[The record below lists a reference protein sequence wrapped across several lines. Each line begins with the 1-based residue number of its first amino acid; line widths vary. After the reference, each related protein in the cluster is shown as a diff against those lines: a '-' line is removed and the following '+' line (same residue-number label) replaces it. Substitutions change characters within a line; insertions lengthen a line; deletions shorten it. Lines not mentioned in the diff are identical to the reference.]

1 MSMTGE
7 AQLSIEDVLE
17 LAIEYRA
24 SDIHLKGNMPP
35 VFRIDGLIRS
45 LPDLP
50 VLDPE
55 TLRRMIF
62 AFLTPRQQQ
71 IFEENYELD
80 CALLFGSS
88 ARVRVNVYL
97 DLDSIGCAMRIVP
110 IEIPTLGE
118 LGLPPV
124 IEKLT
129 SEHQGLILVTG
140 VTGAGKSTTLAAM
153 INSINER
160 EASHI
165 YTMEDPIEFVHRP
178 KCSIITQREV
188 GFTTKSFA
196 NALKA
201 ALRADP
207 DVLLLG
213 EMRDPT
219 TIQMAMRAAE
229 TGHLVLSTLHT
240 ASAPKTIQRVIGAF
254 EPGLQEAVRSQLAN
268 CLRAIIS
275 QQLVPMIG
283 GGRICVQEVLINT
296 PSIQDAILKG
306 DVDSIYEF
314 IKASGYDGMQTMD
327 GALYHAYTEGLIE
340 GDTAKQYAVNPGE
353 MDRILRGAT
362 TK

>member
-1 MSMTGE
+1 M
-7 AQLSIEDVLE
+7 SIEDVLE

-45 LPDLP
+45 VPDLP

-55 TLRRMIF
+55 TLRNMIF
-62 AFLTPRQQQ
+62 GFLTPRQQQ
-71 IFEENYELD
+71 VFEENYELD
-80 CALLFGSS
+80 CALLFGDA

-110 IEIPTLGE
+110 LEIPTLEE

-124 IEKLT
+124 VDKLT
-129 SEHQGLILVTG
+129 AEHQGLILVTG
-140 VTGAGKSTTLAAM
+140 VTGAGKSTTLAGM
-153 INSINER
+153 INAINVR
-160 EASHI
+160 EAAHI

-178 KCSIITQREV
+178 KCSIITQREI
-188 GFTTKSFA
+188 GFTTKSFS

-207 DVLLLG
+207 DVLLVG

-254 EPGLQEAVRSQLAN
+254 EPGLQEAVRLQLAN
-268 CLRAIIS
+268 CLKAVIS
-275 QQLVPMIG
+275 QQLVPMVN
-283 GGRICVQEVLINT
+283 GGRICVQEIMINT
-296 PSIQDAILKG
+296 PTIQEAIIKG
-306 DVDSIYEF
+306 EVDSLNDF
-314 IKASGYDGMQTMD
+314 IKASNYDGMQTMD
-327 GALYHAYTEGLIE
+327 GSLYNAYREGLISAE
-340 GDTAKQYAVNPGE
+340 TARQFAMSPGE
-353 MDRILRGAT
+353 MERILRGAMSR
-362 TK
+362 

>member
-1 MSMTGE
+1 MTMPE
-7 AQLSIEDVLE
+7 DTRLSIEDILE

-45 LPDLP
+45 IPDLP

-55 TLRRMIF
+55 MLRNMVF
-62 AFLTPRQQQ
+62 GFLTPRQQQ
-71 IFEENYELD
+71 IFEENFELD
-80 CALLFGSS
+80 CALLFGDS

-110 IEIPTLGE
+110 IEIPSLEE
-118 LGLPPV
+118 LGMPPI
-124 IEKLT
+124 IETLT
-129 SEHQGLILVTG
+129 SENQGLILVTG
-140 VTGAGKSTTLAAM
+140 VTGAGKSTTLAGMIDA
-153 INSINER
+153 INSR
-160 EASHI
+160 EAAHI

-178 KCSIITQREV
+178 KRAIITQREI
-188 GFTTKSFA
+188 GFTTKSFS

-207 DVLLLG
+207 DVLLVG

-254 EPGLQEAVRSQLAN
+254 EPGLQEAVRIQLAN
-268 CLRAIIS
+268 CLKAVVS
-275 QQLVPMIG
+275 QQLVPMVG
-283 GGRICVQEVLINT
+283 GGRICVQEIMVNST
-296 PSIQDAILKG
+296 TIQDAILKG
-306 DVDSIYEF
+306 EMDSLYEF
-314 IKASGYDGMQTMD
+314 IKGGGYDGMQTMD
-327 GALYHAYTEGLIE
+327 GALYNAYSEGLIDAE
-340 GDTAKQYAVNPGE
+340 TARQYAVSPGE
-353 MDRILRGAT
+353 MDRILRGAMT
-362 TK
+362 R